1 MLASQILSGL
11 LIKAFLFFSRYEAG
25 TIIEFGIMIDYH
37 TPLPPKKSENFSRAT
52 SSEERYE
59 KLKKKSK
66 FHDWLWGDDII

>member
-37 TPLPPKKSENFSRAT
+37 TLFPPKKSQKIF
-52 SSEERYE
+52 
-59 KLKKKSK
+59 LGPPLQKKGMRS
-66 FHDWLWGDDII
+66 